1 MDGSDK
7 VKQRE
12 MTERWAA
19 KNYREYTERK
29 QLTDT
34 DRQTQVGAT
43 LWSHSDGQRLHKD
56 MSWAE
61 QDLFTEGTEDDAL
74 KHVYQLTVWLS
85 SLVSVTLTHS
95 KRL

>member
-19 KNYREYTERK
+19 KNYREDTERK

-43 LWSHSDGQRLHKD
+43 L
-56 MSWAE
+56 
-61 QDLFTEGTEDDAL
+61 
-74 KHVYQLTVWLS
+74 
-85 SLVSVTLTHS
+85 
-95 KRL
+95 